1 MIPIPGCL
9 ANLSAARTK
18 LSVLLLDPLF
28 PEAADSC
35 YKTSS

>member
-1 MIPIPGCL
+1 MIPISGRW
-9 ANLSAARTK
+9 ANCCAGRTELSK
-18 LSVLLLDPLF
+18 LLPDPQF